1 VTKRKKLKKLKKLKK
16 NNNASVP
23 NRAHGITS
31 RDTHQF
37 SVMKL
42 SIHGH
47 CKQHPYVRVKISRI
61 KQLGIS
67 IGDTGDLQKKGFQKR
82 LQLQLLQVQG
92 YTAYYQ
98 PRPENRVEERTLG
111 SVTRSGLSSAVK
123 RLQAMKEYLP
133 LG

>member
-1 VTKRKKLKKLKKLKK
+1 MQL
-16 NNNASVP
+16 
-23 NRAHGITS
+23 S
-31 RDTHQF
+31 RIEPMELHHVIHMQF

-47 CKQHPYVRVKISRI
+47 CKQHPYVRENISRI
-61 KQLGIS
+61 KQLRTS
-67 IGDTGDLQKKGFQKR
+67 NGDTGDLQKNCFQKR
-82 LQLQLLQVQG
+82 LQLQLQQVQG

-98 PRPENRVEERTLG
+98 LQPENRVEERTLG
-111 SVTRSGLSSAVK
+111 SATRSGLSSAVK